1 MAQLKNY
8 KPLLAKD
15 FGTLGLNASF
25 EAYSPLLQ
33 QVEGGYQNNTNDP
46 GNKNSLGQYV
56 GTNHGISARWYE
68 SILGYPPSKADMLAI
83 TKSYAKE
90 LFLEYFWLK
99 NGGDKIINQAVA
111 NTIIDHEVNAGNGVL
126 LAQRCLN
133 NHFGYNL
140 SEDDVMGPMTL
151 SAINRVDP
159 VRFVNLFNGYRKKHY
174 ETVSNSATF
183 LSGWLKRLK
192 KFGVE
197 NPGLSVGSIVIVATI
212 GFLIYQGITNQN
224 I

>member
-1 MAQLKNY
+1 MAKFEYY
-8 KPLLAKD
+8 KPLLAPD
-15 FGTLGLNASF
+15 FGKLGLKASF
-25 EAYSPLLQ
+25 ESYSPLLQ

-68 SILGYPPSKADMLAI
+68 SILKRPPSKADMLAI
-83 TKSYAKE
+83 TKEYAKQ
-90 LFLEYFWLK
+90 LFLKYFWLK

-133 NHFGYNL
+133 DHFGYNL
-140 SEDDVMGPMTL
+140 AEDDVMGPKTL
-151 SAINRVDP
+151 AAINRVNAA
-159 VRFVNLFNGYRKKHY
+159 RFVNLFNGYRKKHY
-174 ETVSNSATF
+174 ETVSNSASF
-183 LSGWLKRLK
+183 LDGWLKRLK
-192 KFGVE
+192 KFGVD
-197 NPGLSVGSIVIVATI
+197 NPGLSVGSIVIVAAI
-212 GFLIYQGITNQN
+212 GFLIYQGINQN